1 MAQTRI
7 IIKNNGSIK
16 VEGDFELVDS
26 SGKFFDLGGRDRI
39 SLCRCGL
46 SQDMPFCDG
55 CHKEKGF
62 TSVVEARSLPPLP
75 GKEQHL

>member
-7 IIKNNGSIK
+7 ILKNNGSIK
-16 VEGDFELVDS
+16 VEGDFELVES
-26 SGKFFDLGGRDRI
+26 SGKLFDLGSRDRI

-55 CHKEKGF
+55 RHKEHGF
-62 TSVVEARSLPPLP
+62 TSVIEARSLPPLT
-75 GKEQHL
+75 GKE